1 MLQDCKVRYKQHYK
15 SHVHNMTVRDQNQL
29 LTDTANKGK
38 AFWTLVLLLHGDKA
52 QSLWHAVTWGL
63 HSHGVCQRTEAAWV
77 LRPLTSVCPSRTLM
91 QSVPLQLL
99 RVVQY
104 GRSDD
109 DIGY

>member
-91 QSVPLQLL
+91 CHSAVSATAAAAGGSVWQ
-99 RVVQY
+99 
-104 GRSDD
+104 
-109 DIGY
+109 I